1 MYCCIR
7 VNIVCMIYDYDYDYD
22 YCYLTGLTRSI
33 KDEHSRADETT
44 PKTSPRK
51 TRMTDENRVAIQCLQ

>member
-1 MYCCIR
+1 
-7 VNIVCMIYDYDYDYD
+7 MIYDYDYDYD

-33 KDEHSRADETT
+33 KDEHSRADEIT